1 MTTTPASARDSGS
14 HRSPNRPATRHPQ
27 RPRVRPLWQRILAA
41 SLAWLVGFGPMTPS
55 AFAALTK
62 LADEPLNVK
71 NSAEPNIVLTLD
83 DSTSMLS
90 DFLPELVV
98 DNYCRDG
105 NGVLQAACGRR
116 PASAADDYPAFIYHQ
131 NGVPYNAYDT
141 GAGRTPVPPFNAPNV
156 PTTAQ
161 QWPAVAHNA
170 AFNRLYYNPRITYE
184 PPAKA
189 DGTSWPSMNSANT
202 TAWTR
207 VPADPFKT
215 PAAPLTATPQVNLT
229 SAVSVGF
236 WCNTDWTQGGSPTPL
251 QNDPAYCRTNGSGA
265 SSLAIAAPAY
275 AASLMG
281 PRPGAAYAGDAT
293 DGDYLLP
300 WPKPGAAANDV
311 KYFSRT
317 GTNSLWCNTA
327 SPYWPQSCV
336 NTTCRT
342 PGPPTP
348 QTCNAVPVVNQTC
361 NLQANPNNCSWSPIR
376 TIPPG
381 CNLSCVGA
389 ECPFCVEDKSA
400 PCPPAY
406 RCSNT
411 GAGCTPAT
419 AATACPPQGGGYR
432 CSGTGNACTPATAAT
447 ACPAIATCSVWN
459 QSCTPAAS
467 ANCTTNM
474 RGVSPAKTLRQDADT
489 LGEVCRH
496 NNGGSGYS
504 AGRWDFPS
512 GVYTRQVTGSCP
524 STPTTANVPRHYWK
538 TSVEWCQNRIA
549 TAATA
554 DPWRGA
560 GGSAC
565 KAFRDTTTN
574 HIYPRFYR
582 FGRDPGTDNVTQPAF
597 QRVDLHPGIVEY
609 YHEWKD
615 EAGDVV
621 SVSRTYA
628 EEMENYANWFAY
640 YRTRIQ
646 AVKTATSL
654 VFKELD
660 NKFRVGFHTLGNN
673 PATDFANV
681 DYFDAAQKTTWFS
694 KLYGVF
700 IKTGQETPNLN
711 AVVRVGE
718 WYSTGTHP
726 ELAAASD
733 PIVPTLTCQ
742 KNWHMLFTDGITNQP
757 AVPTTVVGN
766 VDRTIPVLPEDL
778 SVQGLVPGAPWPFLF
793 RENAAATSN
802 SLADYVTYYWS
813 RDFKPAMTNNVPASD
828 RDPATWQHGNFAAM
842 SLGTEGKLPAGN
854 QSSTEDQ
861 IKAGTTQWSQTIP
874 TVYKPDASGVD
885 DLWHAAINGRGR
897 FVNAQSVDEL
907 RLGMGQILK
916 DIENQPG
923 SRSGVT
929 FDSVNL
935 SDTNKFVYRVKFEP
949 GWAGSLTKVEIDPT
963 SGAEVLEKWRAADR
977 LAEQLTVL
985 PAPNDEPWFTKRKIL
1000 TKNGT
1005 TTVPFLWGSL
1015 SPAQQDSLA
1024 PGKPTRG
1031 AQTVEYLRGD
1041 RSREGARLGQFRV
1054 RSGPLGDIVNAQPVI
1069 VGPPKPLFGTTNTPF
1084 YDPGLNPG
1092 YQAFFDLHAARQ
1104 KTIFVAAN
1112 DGMVHAFSD
1121 PAADDANLLPLPY
1134 PETASGYE
1142 TWAYVPKDLYR
1153 PDKTGLGGL
1162 TLQDGG
1168 LPPFTHHFY
1177 VDGPMRVA
1185 DVDFGGMDWRTLLV
1199 GGLGKG
1205 GKSFYALDVTTPVA
1219 PADSEADIISA
1230 NKVLWEFTHPD
1241 MGYSYGKPLMVKTQ
1255 AHGWVVI
1262 LTSGYNNPSG
1272 DGKVYFVN
1280 PSTGA
1285 LLTSAGFPGYLSTGV
1300 GTAATPS
1307 GLTQVSG
1314 YVRNF
1319 RNQVVDQL
1327 YAGDLLGNLWR
1338 FDVRDADPSLWSV
1351 TKLAVV
1357 TDPGGIAQPITS
1369 PPQIEID
1376 LATGADRWVFVGTGK
1391 LLHDD
1396 DLVGPYQT
1404 QSVYAIRDG
1413 NVRDFETAGAFPR
1426 TRGDLDVVAGAAGLA
1441 SRPAYGWIDDLTDAA
1456 GQRVVVP
1463 VQAEL
1468 SVIAYV
1474 ATQPPGPD
1482 KCLTGQPSR
1491 VYAREFSRGNSR
1503 LQEVSGGPFVESIY
1517 VAEGAVGIEL
1527 ITLKSPLAAGSYIPE
1542 IRLGIT
1548 RGSDGRLVPILIKL
1562 PDSVSKHRMSWRLLG
1577 EI

>member
-1 MTTTPASARDSGS
+1 
-14 HRSPNRPATRHPQ
+14 
-27 RPRVRPLWQRILAA
+27 
-41 SLAWLVGFGPMTPS
+41 MTPS
-55 AFAALTK
+55 AFAAVTK

-90 DFLPELVV
+90 DFLPELVI
-98 DNYCRDG
+98 DQYCRDG
-105 NGVLQAACGRR
+105 NGILQAACGVR
-116 PASAADDYPAFIYHQ
+116 PAVATDDYPAYIYHQ
-131 NGVPYNAYDT
+131 NNVPYNAYDDGT
-141 GAGRTPVPPFNAPNV
+141 GRSPLPPFNP
-156 PTTAQ
+156 PSGGSPPSRAQ
-161 QWPAVAHNA
+161 QWPAPAHNA

-184 PPAKA
+184 PPAYA
-189 DGTSWPSMNSANT
+189 DGTSWPSMNSGNT
-202 TAWTR
+202 TAWTL
-207 VPADPFKT
+207 VPADPFKN
-215 PAAPLTATPQVNLT
+215 PVAPLAATPKVNLT
-229 SAVSVGF
+229 SPVNVGF
-236 WCNTDWTQGGSPTPL
+236 WCNTDWTTATL
-251 QNDPAYCRTNGSGA
+251 RNDPMYCRTNGSGA
-265 SSLAIAAPAY
+265 SSVAIAGPAY

-281 PRPGAAYAGDAT
+281 PRPGAAYAGDAN
-293 DGDYLLP
+293 DGDYVLP
-300 WPKPGAAANDV
+300 WPKPGAAPNDT
-311 KYFSRT
+311 KYFSRN
-317 GTNSLWCNTA
+317 GTMSLWCDKTH
-327 SPYWPQSCV
+327 PKWPKTNGTICI
-336 NTTCRT
+336 T
-342 PGPPTP
+342 PGAPVA
-348 QTCNAVPVVNQTC
+348 QTCIAAPTQSC
-361 NLQANPNNCSWSPIR
+361 NLQANPNNCSWSPKQYL
-376 TIPPG
+376 PAG
-381 CNLSCVGA
+381 CDPLCVGA
-389 ECPFCVEDKSA
+389 ECGLCIEQKTA
-400 PCPPAY
+400 PCPNTFK
-406 RCSNT
+406 CSL
-411 GAGCTPAT
+411 A
-419 AATACPPQGGGYR
+419 
-432 CSGTGNACTPATAAT
+432 GNACPAAAPAPASPACDRPKRCSTTASYNAGG
-447 ACPAIATCSVWN
+447 AVCNVNADCPPIPTCSAYN
-459 QSCTPAAS
+459 QVPAAS
-467 ANCTTNM
+467 ANCNTNWN
-474 RGVSPAKTLRQDADT
+474 GAPLKTLQADADSN
-489 LGEVCRH
+489 GEVCRH
-496 NNGGSGYS
+496 NNGGTGYAATRWEYS
-504 AGRWDFPS
+504 AAHAT
-512 GVYTRQVTGSCP
+512 YKTQVTGSCP
-524 STPTTANVPRHYWK
+524 ATPDNVNVPRHYWK
-538 TSVEWCQNRIA
+538 TSVEWCVNRIA
-549 TAATA
+549 TGTGT

-560 GGSAC
+560 GGSVC
-565 KAFRDTTTN
+565 KAFRDTTTG
-574 HIYPRFYR
+574 HIWPRYYR
-582 FGRDPGTDNVTQPAF
+582 FGKDPGTDNVTQPAF
-597 QRVDLHPGIVEY
+597 QRVDLHPSIAQY

-621 SVSRTYA
+621 SVTRTYA

-660 NKFRVGFHTLGNN
+660 NKFRVGFHTLANN
-673 PATDFANV
+673 PTSDFANV
-681 DYFDAAQKTTWFS
+681 NYFDAAQKTAWFS
-694 KLYGVF
+694 KLYGVY
-700 IKTGQETPNLN
+700 IKTGRETPNLN

-718 WYSTGTHP
+718 WYATGGHP
-726 ELAAASD
+726 ELAAATD

-766 VDRTIPVLPEDL
+766 VDKLIPVLPEDL

-793 RENAAATSN
+793 RENATATSN

-813 RDFKPAMTNNVPASD
+813 KDFKPAMTNNVPASD

-861 IKAGTTQWSQTIP
+861 IKAGTTQWSQTVP

-985 PAPNDEPWFTKRKIL
+985 PAPDDEPWFTKRKIL
-1000 TKNGT
+1000 TMNGT
-1005 TTVPFLWGSL
+1005 STVPFLWGSL
-1015 SPAQQDSLA
+1015 SAAQKDSLA

-1054 RSGPLGDIVNAQPVI
+1054 RSGPLGDIVNSQPVI
-1069 VGPPKPLFGTTNTPF
+1069 VGPSKVLFGTTDTPF

-1092 YQAFFDLHAARQ
+1092 YQAFFDANKTRQ

-1134 PETASGYE
+1134 PETSSGYE

-1185 DVDFGGMDWRTLLV
+1185 DVDFGGTDWRTILV

-1219 PADSEADIISA
+1219 TADSESDIISA
-1230 NKVLWEFTHPD
+1230 KKVLWEFTHPD

-1272 DGKVYFVN
+1272 DGKVYFVD
-1280 PSTGA
+1280 PKTGT
-1285 LLTSAGFPGYLSTGV
+1285 LLTSAGFPGYLSTGA
-1300 GTAATPS
+1300 GTAGTPS

-1338 FDVRDADPSLWSV
+1338 FDVRDADPKFWSV

-1357 TDPGGIAQPITS
+1357 TDPGGTAQPITS

-1376 LATGADRWVFVGTGK
+1376 LATGADRWVFVGTGR

-1413 NVRDFETAGAFPR
+1413 NVKDFETAGVFPR
-1426 TRGDLDVVAGAAGLA
+1426 TRGDLAVVSDAAGLA
-1441 SRPAYGWIDDLTDAA
+1441 SRPAYGWIDDLEDAA

-1548 RGSDGRLVPILIKL
+1548 RGSDGKLVPILIKL

-1577 EI
+1577 EII